1 VCVQTVERGT
11 DSPVPG
17 FEPVGGI
24 AAVRFADALSGSAS
38 LSVLARTFLAGFGRL
53 TGASMFGYAL
63 LDPATNRP
71 VCTANANV
79 SDVFVARYEREAKD
93 VDPLVAHVYETGQT
107 IYNMTLMSPEEWEE
121 SAVYRCAYRLHEM
134 RHVVEVP
141 VTGPVG
147 MLGNLHFAASDPAH
161 DFGPLQLG
169 FAEAVAGVLGPTIAR
184 INEME
189 QTERQ
194 RDEALAA
201 LELSGT
207 AVVFSD
213 PEALDLRLNDAAQR
227 LLADVIEWEERL
239 YALLARP
246 ATAGGFSRHVD
257 VELTTGETGVLHA
270 TSTPLARDPRALIT
284 VLGLKREQPG
294 IAAGALAVLTPRE
307 ADVATLVVEGLGDRE
322 IAEALCLSHYTVSQ
336 YVKSI
341 YRKLNVGSRVALT
354 RLLIP
359 VASGVPP
366 GSTQEP

>member
-1 VCVQTVERGT
+1 VQTVERGAT
-11 DSPVPG
+11 SPVPG
-17 FEPVGGI
+17 FEPAGGI

-38 LSVLARTFLAGFGRL
+38 LSALARTFRSGFGRL
-53 TGASMFGYAL
+53 VGASMFGYAL

-79 SDVFVARYEREAKD
+79 SSTFVARYEREAKD
-93 VDPLVAHVYETGQT
+93 VDPLVAHVYETGRSA
-107 IYNMTLMSPEEWEE
+107 YNMALMSPEEWEE
-121 SAVYRCAYRLHEM
+121 SEVYRCAYRLHEM

-141 VTGPVG
+141 VAGPAG
-147 MLGNLHFAASDPAH
+147 TLGNLHFAASDPAH
-161 DFGPLQLG
+161 DFGGLQLRL
-169 FAEAVAGVLGPTIAR
+169 AETVAGVLGPMIAR

-189 QTERQ
+189 YTERQ

-213 PEALDLRLNDAAQR
+213 PEAPDLRLNDAAQR
-227 LLADVIEWEERL
+227 LLAEIVGWEERL
-239 YALLARP
+239 HAVLARP
-246 ATAGGFSRHVD
+246 AAATGGFSRHAEVK
-257 VELTTGETGVLHA
+257 LKTGETGVLHA
-270 TSTPLARDPRALIT
+270 ASTPLARHRGALVT
-284 VLGLKREQPG
+284 VLSLKREQPG
-294 IAAGALAVLTPRE
+294 IAPGALAVLTPRE
-307 ADVATLVVEGLGDRE
+307 AEVATLVVDGLGDRE

-359 VASGVPP
+359 GPTGARP
-366 GSTQEP
+366 GSTREP